1 MKGISVIMAML
12 AASIVAG
19 CQTSCSSSTTE
30 TGTSVSSSSTPD
42 RSEATLIGTQGK
54 ARIGNDT
61 IELKNGSVFV
71 NGESYG
77 SVTATQKVQ
86 YIVTA
91 DKHVLLVDGKVR
103 EKIANGE

>member
-1 MKGISVIMAML
+1 MKGISIVMVML
-12 AASIVAG
+12 VALTVAG
-19 CQTSCSSSTTE
+19 CQTSCSSSTAE

-54 ARIGNDT
+54 ARVGSDT
-61 IELKNGSVFV
+61 VELKNGSVFV
-71 NGESYG
+71 NGESFG
-77 SVTATQKVQ
+77 SVTVTQKVE

-103 EKIANGE
+103 SPAN